1 MDNPVYTGK
10 EGGSII
16 TDEQIKKLIDQ
27 GWTQQK
33 IADRYG
39 FTRGK
44 VRRALAR
51 LSGGKRTTD
60 DTDKTREGYEERKP
74 KVFKDDDVWT
84 IVSGGRSK
92 HTVKISEDAL
102 RQLKKYYC
110 LEKLTINQLCRE
122 MKLPRRDFY
131 LIKTAFGITKD
142 DLPYTDLELITQTE
156 DELVVDS
163 LQEKKRLYFVKL
175 DQKEIEQLRKENN
188 EYRKKDYFLNKAHEL
203 VSEHMPEFAKTYSGP
218 TVIKAS
224 EHKKEFVIEPDV
236 CDLHLGK
243 LGYEPESGENYDYK
257 IAKDRFNYI
266 IDDVYAR
273 AEHMPVKK
281 VLYPFGQDFWQINS
295 KKGTTFAGTIVDADS
310 RVQKLF
316 TVGIQM
322 HITAIDKFRQLGPVS
337 VVLVPGN
344 HDEEI
349 SFYALMYLAAWYK
362 DAKDV
367 EVWTDIKSRKY
378 VWFGI
383 NLIGFAHGHQEGKR
397 ILGNMQVE
405 APEAWAKTRVR
416 EWHLAHKHRYQVQ
429 EENGVVVR
437 ELSALTGK
445 DAWEFGMGFNG
456 AITRTQTFV
465 WHKEDGL
472 YATWEKAIWSKN
484 ETSPVLAL

>member
-1 MDNPVYTGK
+1 M
-10 EGGSII
+10 
-16 TDEQIKKLIDQ
+16 
-27 GWTQQK
+27 TQHEVAEHLGINRSK
-33 IADRYG
+33 VAHA
-39 FTRGK
+39 
-44 VRRALAR
+44 VRRAR
-51 LSGGKRTTD
+51 GKPNKKED
-60 DTDKTREGYEERKP
+60 YSEHFDAVFKDKTKQGFEERKP
-74 KVFKDDDVWT
+74 RVFKDDDTWT
-84 IVSGGRSK
+84 IVSSGREK
-92 HTVKISEDAL
+92 RTVKISEDAL
-102 RQLKKYYC
+102 RHLKKLYC
-110 LEKLTINQLCRE
+110 LEHLTINQVCRE
-122 MKLPRRDFY
+122 MLLPRRDFY

-142 DLPYTDLELITQTE
+142 DVHHLDEDLINNSTE
-156 DELVVDS
+156 DLVVDS
-163 LQEKKRLYFVKL
+163 LQEKKRLYFIAL
-175 DQKEIEQLRKENN
+175 QQKEIEQLRNENKK
-188 EYRKKDYFLNKAHEL
+188 YRKKDYFLNKANEL
-203 VSEHMPEFAKTYSGP
+203 VSEHMPRFAKNYKGP
-218 TVIKAS
+218 VITKS
-224 EHKKEFVIEPDV
+224 PKHKKEFVVEPDI

-273 AEHMPVKK
+273 AKNMPVKK

-316 TVGIQM
+316 TVGIEM
-322 HITAIDKFRQLGPVS
+322 HITAIDKLRELGPVS

-405 APEAWAKTRVR
+405 APEAWAKTKVR
-416 EWHLAHKHRYQVQ
+416 EWHVAHKHRFQVQ
-429 EENGVVVR
+429 EENGVLVR
-437 ELSALTGK
+437 ELSSLTGK
-445 DAWEFGMGFNG
+445 DAWEFGMGFTG
-456 AITRTQTFV
+456 AITRAQTFV

-472 YATWEKAIWSKN
+472 YATWEKAVWPKKEIS
-484 ETSPVLAL
+484 SVLAL

>member
-1 MDNPVYTGK
+1 LKSGLTQHEAAAHLG
-10 EGGSII
+10 I
-16 TDEQIKKLIDQ
+16 TRSRV
-27 GWTQQK
+27 
-33 IADRYG
+33 AHA
-39 FTRGK
+39 
-44 VRRALAR
+44 VRRAR
-51 LSGGKRTTD
+51 GKPNKKTGD
-60 DTDKTREGYEERKP
+60 YSEQFDTVFKQDKTKQGFEERKP
-74 KVFKDDDVWT
+74 RVFKDDDIYT
-84 IVSGGRSK
+84 IVSSGRNQR
-92 HTVKISEDAL
+92 TVKISEDAL

-122 MKLPRRDFY
+122 MRLPRRDFY
-131 LIKTAFGITKD
+131 LVKTAFGITKD
-142 DLPYTDLELITQTE
+142 DAPYISEDLINNTPE
-156 DELVVDS
+156 DLAIDS
-163 LQEKKRLYFVKL
+163 LQEKKRLYFIAL
-175 DQKEIEQLRKENN
+175 QQKEIEQLRKENN
-188 EYRKKDYFLNKAHEL
+188 EYRQKDYFLNKAHEL
-203 VSEHMPEFAKTYSGP
+203 TSKYMPEFAKNYKGP
-218 TVIKAS
+218 IIPKTPK
-224 EHKKEFVIEPDV
+224 HKKEFIIEPSV

-243 LGYEPESGENYDYK
+243 LSYAPETGENYDYK
-257 IAKDRFNYI
+257 IAKDRFDYI
-266 IDDVYAR
+266 IDDVYLR
-273 AEHMPVKK
+273 AKPLPIKK
-281 VLYPFGQDFWQINS
+281 VLYPFGQDFWQINN

-322 HITAIDKFRQLGPVS
+322 HITAIDKFRQLGPVV

-349 SFYALMYLAAWYK
+349 SFYALEYLAAWYRN
-362 DAKDV
+362 DKDV

-405 APEAWAKTRVR
+405 APEEWGKTKVR
-416 EWHLAHKHRYQVQ
+416 EWHVAHKHRFQVQ

-445 DAWEFGMGFNG
+445 DAWEFGKGFKG

-472 YATWEKAIWSKN
+472 YATWEKAIWPEQEAS
-484 ETSPVLAL
+484 SVLAI